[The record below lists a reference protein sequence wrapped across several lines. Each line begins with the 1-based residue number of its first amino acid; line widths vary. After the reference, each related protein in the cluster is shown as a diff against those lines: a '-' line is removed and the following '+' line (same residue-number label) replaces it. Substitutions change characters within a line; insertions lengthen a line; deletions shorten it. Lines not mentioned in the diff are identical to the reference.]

1 MVTHNIT
8 LNVKQQ
14 GPIDTGIE
22 VTQGDYGQVRLVM
35 RVKDDDSYI
44 TNATGA
50 EIVFSI
56 PNGYFVVGNVTVS
69 SGTYTYIFAG
79 NELQCPGK
87 IAATLTLKFAD
98 GRVSS
103 CTFTFECRYNPAYDR
118 RIQAGPYVAEL
129 EKLKQQAQEQ
139 VEYLETLIEQL
150 QGDFDATVLTRADLV
165 NNGLAANAGIA
176 ALDAVQA
183 NPNIKDT
190 LAYKIDRLNSNLKNT
205 LYIGTYDQTFIN
217 IDFRNLNDSI
227 YSDKIPV
234 FMFGTNNSTALILL
248 ILVSFANTESGSR
261 IITSVKIC
269 NVANENGST
278 ITVTISDLKTYF
290 TINGLGNWGY
300 FCFIAPPGIYIR

>member
-129 EKLKQQAQEQ
+129 EKLKQQAQ
-139 VEYLETLIEQL
+139 
-150 QGDFDATVLTRADLV
+150 
-165 NNGLAANAGIA
+165 
-176 ALDAVQA
+176 
-183 NPNIKDT
+183 
-190 LAYKIDRLNSNLKNT
+190 
-205 LYIGTYDQTFIN
+205 
-217 IDFRNLNDSI
+217 
-227 YSDKIPV
+227 
-234 FMFGTNNSTALILL
+234 
-248 ILVSFANTESGSR
+248 
-261 IITSVKIC
+261 
-269 NVANENGST
+269 
-278 ITVTISDLKTYF
+278 
-290 TINGLGNWGY
+290 
-300 FCFIAPPGIYIR
+300 

>member
-1 MVTHNIT
+1 M
-8 LNVKQQ
+8 
-14 GPIDTGIE
+14 
-22 VTQGDYGQVRLVM
+22 
-35 RVKDDDSYI
+35 
-44 TNATGA
+44 
-50 EIVFSI
+50 
-56 PNGYFVVGNVTVS
+56 
-69 SGTYTYIFAG
+69 
-79 NELQCPGK
+79 
-87 IAATLTLKFAD
+87 
-98 GRVSS
+98 
-103 CTFTFECRYNPAYDR
+103 
-118 RIQAGPYVAEL
+118 

-190 LAYKIDRLNSNLKNT
+190 LAYKIDLLNSNLKNT

-227 YSDKIPV
+227 YSDKVPV

-300 FCFIAPPGIYIR
+300 FYFIAPPGIYIR

>member
-190 LAYKIDRLNSNLKNT
+190 LAYKIDRLNSNL
-205 LYIGTYDQTFIN
+205 DE
-217 IDFRNLNDSI
+217 LN
-227 YSDKIPV
+227 
-234 FMFGTNNSTALILL
+234 
-248 ILVSFANTESGSR
+248 
-261 IITSVKIC
+261 
-269 NVANENGST
+269 
-278 ITVTISDLKTYF
+278 
-290 TINGLGNWGY
+290 NGLGEASSDLDELNRNMSKKLPSDMILNSVYNEVDFYPYGGFPAIY
-300 FCFIAPPGIYIR
+300 FLRGANHYRIRVDSTKIYFEQSSDSGTTWVTTWSK